1 MQLFSVLILA
11 GQRKNVVDP
20 LCEHAGVSHKALVPI
35 CGKIMIGYVLAAIGA
50 TPKAGPIFISGFDV
64 NRLADIRGG
73 AHTDIENISQP
84 LGIQNTDIKQ
94 APNGGGPADSAAL
107 AIASGINLP
116 CLITT
121 CDHALLTPDI
131 ITEFIEKAEKQRGD
145 FFVGFASKAVI
156 SAQYPNTK
164 RTYLKF
170 SDIEVSGC
178 NLFYIKS
185 REGVKAIEFW
195 REAQDL
201 RKKPLKLALKI
212 GFGIGVRY
220 LLGRLSLKAAFNYA
234 SKRLNINAK
243 PILISI
249 AQAAIDVDKPDD
261 KILVEDIIKARSVNI
276 YSKASSL
283 PENIAPRLSP
293 TEMRPK

>member
-1 MQLFSVLILA
+1 M
-11 GQRKNVVDP
+11 
-20 LCEHAGVSHKALVPI
+20 PI
-35 CGKIMIGYVLAAIGA
+35 CGKIMIDYVLAAIGA
-50 TPKAGPIFISGFDV
+50 VPKAGPIFISGFDV
-64 NRLADIRGG
+64 NSLADIKGG
-73 AHTDIENISQP
+73 ADADIENISQP
-84 LGIQNTDIKQ
+84 ISIQIANLKQ
-94 APNGGGPADSAAL
+94 APSGSGPADSAAL

-121 CDHALLTPDI
+121 CDHALLTPNI
-131 ITEFIEKAEKQRGD
+131 ITEFIEKAEKEEGD
-145 FFVGFASKAVI
+145 FFVGFASKDII
-156 SAQYPNTK
+156 SAQYLNTK

-185 REGVKAIEFW
+185 RKGVKAIEFW

-212 GFGIGVRY
+212 GFGIGASY
-220 LLGRLSLKAAFNYA
+220 LMGRLSLKAAFNYA

-261 KILVEDIIKARSVNI
+261 KILVEDIITARSVNLHN
-276 YSKASSL
+276 KASSL
-283 PENIAPRLSP
+283 PENTVPRLSP
-293 TEMRPK
+293 TEVRPK

>member
-1 MQLFSVLILA
+1 MQPFSVLILA
-11 GQRKNVVDP
+11 GQRKDVVDP

-35 CGKIMIGYVLAAIGA
+35 CGKIMIDYVLTAIGA
-50 TPKAGPIFISGFDV
+50 VPKSGPIFISGFDI
-64 NRLADIRGG
+64 NSLADIRSC
-73 AHTDIENISQP
+73 ADADIENISQP
-84 LGIQNTDIKQ
+84 VSIQIADLKQ
-94 APNGGGPADSAAL
+94 APSGDGPADSAAL
-107 AIASGINLP
+107 AIESGINLP

-131 ITEFIEKAEKQRGD
+131 ITEFIEKAEKEEGD
-145 FFVGFASKAVI
+145 FFVGFASKDVI
-156 SAQYPNTK
+156 SAQYPTTK

-170 SDIEVSGC
+170 SDIDVSGC

-185 REGVKAIEFW
+185 KKGVKAIEFW

-212 GFGIGVRY
+212 GFSIGARY
-220 LLGRLSLKAAFNYA
+220 LLGRLSLKSAFKYA
-234 SKRLNINAK
+234 SKRLNIKAK

-261 KILVEDIIKARSVNI
+261 KILVEGIIKARSVTAH
-276 YSKASSL
+276 SKASSL
-283 PENIAPRLSP
+283 SENTAPRLSP
-293 TEMRPK
+293 TEVRPK